1 MKTHH
6 DLHESMDC
14 FSAHSPDGVVGS
26 TQVDE
31 EVPGPVAH
39 SQQVLHA
46 LQVHAEKTGSAPD
59 RRHAPGRHTDV
70 RVALSQR

>member
-6 DLHESMDC
+6 DLHELIYY
-14 FSAHSPDGVVGS
+14 FSEHLPDGVVGS

-39 SQQVLHA
+39 GQQVRHA
-46 LQVHAEKTGSAPD
+46 LQVHAEETGSAPD
-59 RRHAPGRHTDV
+59 RRFAPGRHADV
-70 RVALSQR
+70 RVTLSQC

>member
-1 MKTHH
+1 MTTFLKC
-6 DLHESMDC
+6 LGLYL
-14 FSAHSPDGVVGS
+14 PDGVVS
-26 TQVDE
+26 SAQIDE

-39 SQQVLHA
+39 GQQILHA